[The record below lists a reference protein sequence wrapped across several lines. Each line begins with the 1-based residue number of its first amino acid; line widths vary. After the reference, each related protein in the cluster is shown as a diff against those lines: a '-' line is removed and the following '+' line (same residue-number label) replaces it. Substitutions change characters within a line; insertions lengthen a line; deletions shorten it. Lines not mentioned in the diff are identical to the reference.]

1 VTLRKIKK
9 IAKGAAGAI
18 GRPIISAGRA
28 LKVPANK
35 CHQHIRPL
43 VKTVHNHTVRK
54 PHLVLSERLAWYKK
68 WHSNKYHTLVHASLL
83 AIYLIA
89 IIAVVLVSFNKIT
102 HAGQST
108 TVWEFEVGSNYVYD
122 DTLIEIYDTSIRL
135 KVPFSTAKPTVNLA
149 NSVMKSGV
157 INYDNFITDE
167 TDNGGTLTYRL
178 SDDGGVTWKYWDG
191 ADWVI
196 SNSVDNANDESTVDT
211 NIPTFPVTFKG
222 INWQAIFTS
231 DGTQQVTLNSLTI
244 IATTD
249 EMPPDTVKD
258 NIIAQKVK
266 DGPVID
272 FGGWTN
278 GSSPYFSWEASSDTE
293 SQILGYCL
301 YLGHDLTADLSTT
314 GGMLGSSPIDGGDV
328 CQYVVPDINIDLANP
343 GVLASPLTSSTEP
356 YYLLISAIDKAGN
369 VSVPTTF
376 SFNFDNTT
384 PTNPDYISGPTTFIS
399 SKNAT
404 LTWEQSAIDNDSG
417 VLGMQYN
424 INNTEWY
431 GEAHTGAG
439 DITDILDEDGSYTTD
454 PDYDYPNIHD
464 GINTIYFR
472 TWDNAGN
479 ISETQL
485 SVILKV
491 NTTGSPAAP
500 QSLTVNPTGV
510 SEDNLFSFQWSKP
523 ATFYG
528 EEEGLDYCYTVN
540 TLPSEVTC
548 SYSGP
553 GVTSL
558 EAGPYA
564 TQPGANTFYVV
575 AKDETDNINYDNYAS
590 IVFTANTYSPGI
602 VSSIEISDV
611 STKATSNWRLAIT
624 WDVPENVGIGISKYT
639 VYRSADNENFETI
652 GNSTSTTYVDAGLA
666 QQTYYYYVIACDSTN
681 NCGSDSPVVSLLPT
695 GRFVSPAILASN
707 PEAGDITT
715 KRATVSWTTDRASD
729 SRVLLGTASGSY
741 GDYEVGASDQV
752 IAHKIE
758 LDSLAPGTTY
768 YAKVTWTDIDEN
780 MGESQEF
787 SFITAPAPVVKEI
800 KVSSLSISNATVDF
814 TSVGASKVSL
824 YYGESDSFGGLKTI
838 NTSPS
843 ESKYSLTVPSLK
855 DNTKYYYRLSSF
867 DSEGSRYDGNVF
879 SFTTPPRP
887 RISSL
892 RFQPVKGE
900 PTSTQSITW
909 TTNVPASSTI
919 TYGIEGTAGAD
930 VQFSKLVTSHEII
943 INGLDDNSSYFLI
956 AQSRD
961 ADGNLAESDR
971 QTFKTAMDTRPPE
984 ITDINI
990 ESTIIGTGAEARG
1003 QIVASWN
1010 TDEPST
1016 SQVGYAEGAAATI
1029 FGNKTSED
1037 MQLTTSHTVVIS
1049 DLPTSKVYSIQV
1061 MSYDVARNQGLGLS
1075 QPTIIGHA
1083 DDSVLTVILTALQ
1096 RIFGL

>member
-18 GRPIISAGRA
+18 GRPIMLAGRA
-28 LKVPANK
+28 LKVPAKK

-43 VKTVHNHTVRK
+43 VKIVHNHTVHK

-68 WHSNKYHTLVHASLL
+68 WHSNKYHTLVHVSLL

-89 IIAVVLVSFNKIT
+89 IIAVVLLSFNKIT

-108 TVWEFEVGSNYVYD
+108 TVWDFEIGSNYVYD
-122 DTLIEIYDTSIRL
+122 DTLFETYGTSIRL
-135 KVPFSTAKPTVNLA
+135 KAPFSMDKPTVNLA

-157 INYDNFITDE
+157 INYDNFITNE

-191 ADWVI
+191 AQWAV
-196 SNSVDNANDESTVDT
+196 SNSVDNANDEGTVDM
-211 NIPTFPVTFKG
+211 NISTFPATFDG

-231 DGTQQVTLNSLTI
+231 DGTQQVTLNSITI

-249 EMPPDTVKD
+249 ETPPDAVKD
-258 NIIAQKVK
+258 SIVAQKVK
-266 DGPVID
+266 DGPTISL
-272 FGGWTN
+272 GGWTN
-278 GSSPYFSWEASSDTE
+278 GSSPYFEWEASSDTE

-301 YLGHDLTADLSTT
+301 YLGHDSTADLSTT
-314 GGMLGSSPIDGGDV
+314 SGMFGTSPIDGGDL
-328 CQYVVPDINIDLANP
+328 CQYVVPNINIDLATS
-343 GVLASPLTSSTEP
+343 GVLATPLTSSTEP
-356 YYLLISAIDKAGN
+356 YYLLVSAIDKAGN
-369 VSVPTTF
+369 VSVPTPF
-376 SFNFDNTT
+376 SFNFDNVS

-399 SKNAT
+399 SKNVT
-404 LTWEQSAIDNDSG
+404 LTWEQSASDDDSG

-424 INNTEWY
+424 INNTDWY

-464 GINTIYFR
+464 GINVIYFR

-479 ISETQL
+479 ISIAQL

-491 NTTGSPAAP
+491 NTTGAPAAP
-500 QSLTVNPTGV
+500 QSLVVDPTGV
-510 SEDNLFSFQWSKP
+510 SEDNLFSFQWLKP

-528 EEEGLDYCYTVN
+528 EEENIDYCYTVN
-540 TLPSEVTC
+540 TLPSLTTC
-548 SYSGP
+548 NYSGP

-558 EAGPYA
+558 AAGPFA
-564 TQPGANTFYVV
+564 TQPGDNTFYVA
-575 AKDETDNINYDNYAS
+575 AKDESENINYDNYAS

-611 STKATSNWRLAIT
+611 STKITSNWRLAIT
-624 WDVPENVGIGISKYT
+624 WDTPEDVGIGITKYV
-639 VYRSADNENFETI
+639 VYRSADNENFDPI
-652 GNSTSTTYVDAGLA
+652 GNSTSTTYIDSGLA
-666 QQTYYYYVIACDSTN
+666 QQTYYYYVTACDSTN
-681 NCGSDSPVVSLLPT
+681 NCGADSSVVSLLPT
-695 GRFVSPAILASN
+695 GKFTSPAILAAD
-707 PEAGDITT
+707 PEVSDITT
-715 KRATVSWTTDRASD
+715 KHATVAWTTDRESD

-741 GDYEVGASDQV
+741 GDAEVGASDQV
-752 IAHKIE
+752 IAHKIR
-758 LDSLAPGTTY
+758 LDNLAPGTTY
-768 YAKVTWTDIDEN
+768 YAKVTWTDIDN
-780 MGESQEF
+780 NTGESQEF
-787 SFITAPAPVVKEI
+787 SFVTAAAPVIKEI
-800 KVSSLSISNATVDF
+800 KVSSLNISGATVNF
-814 TSVGASKVSL
+814 TSIGTSKVNLS
-824 YYGESDSFGGLKTI
+824 YGESDSFGALKTL
-838 NTSPS
+838 NTSPN
-843 ESKYSLTVPSLK
+843 ESGYSLTVSGLK
-855 DNTKYYYRLSSF
+855 DNTKYYYRLSAF

-879 SFTTPPRP
+879 SFTTPPSP
-887 RISSL
+887 RITNL

-919 TYGIEGTAGAD
+919 TYGVVGTAGAD
-930 VQFSKLVTSHEII
+930 VQVSKLVTSHKII
-943 INGLDDNSSYFLI
+943 IKGLSDNSSYFLI

-984 ITDINI
+984 ITDISI
-990 ESTIIGTGAEARG
+990 ETTIIGTGAEARG
-1003 QIVASWN
+1003 QIVATWN
-1010 TDEPST
+1010 TDEPSS
-1016 SQVGYAEGAAATI
+1016 SQVGYAEGSAATVYS
-1029 FGNKTSED
+1029 NKTSED
-1037 MQLTTSHTVVIS
+1037 TQLTTSHTVVVS

-1061 MSYDVARNQGLGLS
+1061 MSYDEARNLGLGVS
-1075 QPTIIGHA
+1075 QPAIIGHA